1 MFVYLPHSRT
11 KGNRKQT
18 YKCRPHITPTA
29 NRSLRMKKIRLHFT
43 IPPSARLPGTAP
55 INNNTSLR
63 LQKTFSQDF
72 MTVVASSHLPFT
84 LRPSV
89 WITTSSRHVLLDI
102 SPLTAGSYEGT
113 FSFQPEDS
121 GKVHIEAR
129 ADINGTRD
137 VEASDEFAL
146 FPVSRS
152 AGHTIVSPD
161 SIFTLSFSPDAVN
174 QTIYCRI
181 EKTSDGY
188 CVLPEDVLLN
198 EGSRITYRIPEDLRS
213 HHVGLFESTDFGTSL
228 LDCSLP
234 NTNKILSGRTDRLL
248 GDYFLAADDMPP
260 QISAWKIFYGKT
272 PASLFISYPG

>member
-1 MFVYLPHSRT
+1 
-11 KGNRKQT
+11 
-18 YKCRPHITPTA
+18 
-29 NRSLRMKKIRLHFT
+29 
-43 IPPSARLPGTAP
+43 
-55 INNNTSLR
+55 
-63 LQKTFSQDF
+63 

-89 WITTSSRHVLLDI
+89 WITTSSRHVLMDI

-121 GKVHIEAR
+121 GKVCIEAR

-161 SIFTLSFSPDAVN
+161 SIFTLCFSPNAVN

-198 EGSRITYRIPEDLRS
+198 EGSRITYRIPEYLRS

-228 LDCSLP
+228 LDCSPP
-234 NTNKILSGRTDRLL
+234 NTKTILSGRTDRLL
-248 GDYFLAADDMPP
+248 GDYFLAADDIPP
-260 QISAWKIFYGKT
+260 QISAWKISTAKHRLRFSFHIRDNLSGVNADKLHITLDGKT
-272 PASLFISYPG
+272 VIAEYAAKYSLVSFDESIMLPQGMHTLEITAADRMGNSANVFKTFVVR